1 MHDTRKIL
9 ESCACHRIRVA
20 ARAVTRAYDDAL
32 RPVGLRATQLAL
44 LAAIEAE
51 GALSITA
58 LAGLVGMDRTTLSRN
73 LAPLERD
80 GLVALGA
87 EGWRRAR
94 TLDLTPKGR
103 SRLEEAVPLWEGAQ
117 RRLRRDLGARRW
129 DDVRK
134 TLDHV
139 IHSTHPN
146 PRKDPP

>member
-1 MHDTRKIL
+1 MHDTRKIV

-44 LAAIEAE
+44 LAAIDAE
-51 GALSITA
+51 GALSISA
-58 LAGLVGMDRTTLSRN
+58 LARVAGMDRTTLTRN
-73 LAPLERD
+73 LAPLERE

-94 TLDLTPKGR
+94 TLDLTAKGR
-103 SRLEEAVPLWEGAQ
+103 SRLEEAVPLWEKAQ
-117 RRLRRDLGARRW
+117 RRLKRSLGARRW
-129 DDVRK
+129 DDVRNS
-134 TLDHV
+134 LDHL
-139 IHSTHPN
+139 IHATH